1 MTVNDTDKFLVNR
14 SGSSYHLEA
23 QNLMAELQDDDLMLV
38 NRSGKSYKATGAE
51 IKESLKPP
59 AEVIKPQIIAPAD
72 GAGQGV
78 EIETDIITEVSST
91 TPTTYKYWLSH
102 VVDSKWSEFATAG
115 NGYPQPNEANV
126 GDAGTGTYGKVYHVD
141 CGTPGGKFGLKPG
154 LNNNTDYGEV
164 LIFVS
169 DDGVNYRLQQT
180 VPGGDQNL
188 KDIILTARY
197 GRISRNGDFGPQ
209 YWGIWNAGTV
219 DYLGFASA
227 KSLLLFNAGD
237 PVRQNDDAAT
247 ATYQSYTINN
257 SLNQYR
263 MYISGITGTFV
274 ANAGKYVIGPEVLS
288 GDAAVDPS
296 GVNFLGSTF
305 ASSDGSLVAGSADW
319 QVTTLADTGYSSIVS
334 EVEKHPD
341 MTDPQPKWTS
351 GALEGETEYRA
362 RTKYYAASGEESP
375 WSDDVT
381 FKTKGGGNEGYRS
394 ATPGHVYNL
403 KKSGGFA
410 VVGDKISI
418 PGDVKIVAVAN
429 GKGPS
434 VNYLAIYL
442 GVDGFAYTTEEYYDV
457 NVTKNTNLGTDL
469 VSVWHAYSAK
479 NDGWATLS
487 ADGTLRACPQG
498 TLSNPHN
505 IVPLPTGFKPF
516 RILGGGGVC
525 DVAFVEG
532 FYENGNEEIK
542 ALRLKNDLT
551 PARVGSAGVVGNRG
565 AELQDLNIQLPSGEK
580 VKDIA
585 GINGGNYDAP
595 VLAILSESGKIYIAH
610 DQSIGTTYQPSV
622 LGLPNGGTNNNPQLL
637 TADGADTKNFIR
649 VSTFASCYQN
659 FSGFTAVTDTGELW
673 GAWMDKHAST
683 GSGAKKPWHKF
694 ADDAADVAYACYGG
708 DLWVYLTKS
717 GELKGAAG
725 NLVINDI
732 DTSAQ
737 RDPSIAWTSLGSL
750 PHNQNIQATAATGTK
765 IIIP

>member
-91 TPTTYKYWLSH
+91 TPTTYKYWLGD
-102 VVDSKWSEFATAG
+102 VVDSQWSEFATAG
-115 NGYPQPNEANV
+115 NGYPQPSEANV
-126 GDAGTGTYGKVYHVD
+126 GDAGTGNYGKVYHVD

-154 LNNNTDYGEV
+154 LTNNTDYGEV

-341 MTDPQPKWTS
+341 MTDPRPKWTS
-351 GALEGETEYRA
+351 GALEGGTEYRA

-381 FKTKGGGNEGYRS
+381 FKTADDAVLVGVPADWVRNESGASFGNKKLINAFCGGYKVCWGGVAVDGTVAFAAVGTDITNWITDPDGVGYVSAGCGYSKPYFILKADGKLLYKGEAGVPTSLSGFNEVATDVTLAGNFG
-394 ATPGHVYNL
+394 ATQRQI
-403 KKSGGFA
+403 GFA
-410 VVGDKISI
+410 KSDGKIYTLPAESHTNY
-418 PGDVKIVAVAN
+418 PASLGYT
-429 GKGPS
+429 S
-434 VNYLAIYL
+434 VNANT
-442 GVDGFAYTTEEYYDV
+442 VTEIPV
-457 NVTKNTNLGTDL
+457 
-469 VSVWHAYSAK
+469 
-479 NDGWATLS
+479 
-487 ADGTLRACPQG
+487 
-498 TLSNPHN
+498 
-505 IVPLPTGFKPF
+505 
-516 RILGGGGVC
+516 
-525 DVAFVEG
+525 
-532 FYENGNEEIK
+532 
-542 ALRLKNDLT
+542 
-551 PARVGSAGVVGNRG
+551 
-565 AELQDLNIQLPSGEK
+565 QLPEGEK
-580 VKDIA
+580 VKRFLSCA
-585 GINGGNYDAP
+585 GKNYFSYGW
-595 VLAILSESGKIYIAH
+595 VVMTYSGKIYQFGQKITNPMQA
-610 DQSIGTTYQPSV
+610 S
-622 LGLPNGGTNNNPQLL
+622 GGTASAPIDV
-637 TADGADTKNFIR
+637 TPPGEKI
-649 VSTFASCYQN
+649 VSLAFASAASNTYHGCFAISQSGKLYGYMGGKDHGPLKQVAWSSPFSLIDDSATYIEMTTNYLYGGEPSSYVMRHTVEHGLQYAKPTDSEWKDLAGSVNTDKKMFGAYQYN
-659 FSGFTAVTDTGELW
+659 
-673 GAWMDKHAST
+673 
-683 GSGAKKPWHKF
+683 SGAVLNYP
-694 ADDAADVAYACYGG
+694 
-708 DLWVYLTKS
+708 
-717 GELKGAAG
+717 
-725 NLVINDI
+725 NLLMP
-732 DTSAQ
+732 SAE
-737 RDPSIAWTSLGSL
+737 
-750 PHNQNIQATAATGTK
+750 
-765 IIIP
+765 